1 MSEILREIKFFTKSI
16 LSKFGELFTA
26 VQQVIT
32 IVKNYAFQNRLE
44 FLYAILISV
53 WVYGM
58 FYLFGKDPYKI
69 ATTYRITST
78 SLTMFGLFLLL
89 MTFTFIRTRKQIFKN
104 VPDASNSPN
113 FPSIFG
119 FNLKII
125 IIAVIGYYLI
135 QSFWGA
141 FFKIMEQGFAKSIVS
156 VILDAIMVGG
166 LIALGYKLLSS
177 TILNRF
183 GKTKSLLLL
192 IVNFI
197 LYIPCQITK
206 VFEYIHQQVNITPNV
221 TWFILLVELTF
232 VLGYFAFP
240 YLTKLAMEKNG
251 ILMQKEP
258 IYLNR
263 ETVLASVFELKPKEN
278 TSWLNNFDPDKKVD
292 YNFSISSWLRINPQP
307 PNAIGNKNETVPIL
321 SYGGKPN
328 IIYNVRDNR
337 FEVSVIK
344 KDGSQHIV
352 YSDDNFPLQKWNHI
366 VLNFESGTLDVFMNG
381 TLLISETGLLTPR
394 NNEPII
400 AGDKRGV
407 EGAIRNVYYFPY
419 ILSKQQIKSLNLDL

>member
-1 MSEILREIKFFTKSI
+1 MSEILREIKTFSKYIFN
-16 LSKFGELFTA
+16 KFGETFGA
-26 VQQVIT
+26 VQRVLT
-32 IVKNYAFQNRLE
+32 VVKNYALQNKLE
-44 FLYAILISV
+44 FLFAILIAV

-69 ATTYRITST
+69 ATTYRMTST
-78 SLTMFGLFLLL
+78 SFTLFVLFLLL
-89 MTFTFIRTRKQIFKN
+89 MTFTFIRTRKQIFKD

-113 FPSIFG
+113 FPGIFG
-119 FNLKII
+119 FNFKII
-125 IIAVIGYYLI
+125 IITVIGYYLI
-135 QSFWGA
+135 KSGWGA

-156 VILDAIMVGG
+156 LIMDAIMIGG

-177 TILNRF
+177 TILNRL
-183 GKTKSLLLL
+183 GKTKSFLLL

-197 LYIPCQITK
+197 MYIPCQITK
-206 VFEYIHQQVNITPNV
+206 VFEYLHQQVNITPNV
-221 TWFILLVELTF
+221 TWFILLLELTYL
-232 VLGYFAFP
+232 LGYFAFP
-240 YLTKLAMEKNG
+240 YLTKMAMEKDG
-251 ILMQKEP
+251 ILIQKEP

-263 ETVLASVFELKPKEN
+263 ETVLASILDLKPKEN
-278 TSWLNNFDPDKKVD
+278 TSWFNNFDPEKKVD
-292 YNFSISSWLRINPQP
+292 YNFSISSWVRINPQP
-307 PNAIGNKNETVPIL
+307 PNVIGNKNDNVPIL

-344 KDGSQHIV
+344 KDGRQHIV
-352 YSDDNFPLQKWNHI
+352 YSDDNYPLQKWNHV

-381 TLLISETGLLTPR
+381 ELLISEHGLLTPR
-394 NNEPII
+394 SNEPIV

>member
-44 FLYAILISV
+44 FLYAILIAV

-221 TWFILLVELTF
+221 TWFILLVELTL

>member
-44 FLYAILISV
+44 FLYAILIAV

-251 ILMQKEP
+251 ILIQKEP

>member
-44 FLYAILISV
+44 FLYAILIAV

-104 VPDASNSPN
+104 VPDASKSPN

-221 TWFILLVELTF
+221 TWFILLVELTL

>member
-419 ILSKQQIKSLNLDL
+419 IL